1 VTIRATIQTDGPF
14 ISLAFEVRP
23 PGPGGDIQSEP
34 RQSFGPLRLATVDDA
49 VVLLSQFARY
59 LDDPAS
65 DLKEALGDDLGGES
79 GRDSS

>member
-14 ISLAFEVRP
+14 ISLAFDVGP
-23 PGPGGDIQSEP
+23 PEAQDQSGNPP

-59 LDDPAS
+59 THEPEETAAP
-65 DLKEALGDDLGGES
+65 E
-79 GRDSS
+79 RP

>member
-23 PGPGGDIQSEP
+23 PGPGGGADDEP
-34 RQSFGPLRLATVDDA
+34 RQSFGPLRVATVGDA

-59 LDDPAS
+59 FDDPVG
-65 DLKEALGDDLGGES
+65 DLGDDLRPEPS
-79 GRDSS
+79 